1 MKGGEKNMEENKA
14 VLQEVIAELK
24 KGVTDEVLSAVEKKL
39 ADWRKISG
47 MDKFSDDEKQKAV
60 EYIKAKT
67 MGDYAKAKA
76 LSPGTTGEGKELI
89 PTYLATEIVRVAGEY
104 GVVARNSRKI
114 PMKGINLKFPT
125 IADVIF
131 TRKSP
136 NGSFTVSEPGTSNA
150 FDFTLQEVGT
160 IVPFSNEM
168 LLDPN
173 VNVIDALALLA
184 GEGLAKGEDTWGLL
198 GQASGEGIFQN
209 TNVSGVVLATGKTHY
224 SDVTADDLL
233 SALALIKGRARRNLK
248 WVMSWSVL
256 LSLYGLKDSQGRY
269 IVREPSGTAP
279 ATVWGVPVEISDV
292 MPETSEP
299 SQAGKKFIA
308 LANFDYVGQAQYGGM
323 VVDISKE
330 ATIKKDAST
339 TYNLFQDHMSA
350 VKFVAY
356 EDIKIAMADKAF
368 AYIKTAS
375 S

>member
-1 MKGGEKNMEENKA
+1 MEENKA
-14 VLQEVIAELK
+14 LIQEVITELK

-60 EYIKAKT
+60 EYLKFKA

-76 LSPGTTGEGKELI
+76 LSPGVNGEGKELI
-89 PTYLATEIVRVAGEY
+89 PSYLATEIIRVASDY
-104 GVVARNSRKI
+104 GVIAGNSRKI
-114 PMKGINLKFPT
+114 PMKGINLNFPT

-136 NGSFTVSEPGTSNA
+136 NGSFTVSEPGTGNA
-150 FDFTLQEVGT
+150 FSFTLQEVGT

-168 LLDPN
+168 LLDPS

-184 GEGLAKGEDTWGLL
+184 GEGLAGGEDTWGLL

-209 TNVSGVVLATGKTHY
+209 TDVPGVVLATGKTHY
-224 SDVTADDLL
+224 SDVTADNLL
-233 SALALIKGRARRNLK
+233 SALALIKGNARRNLK

-256 LSLYGLKDSQGRY
+256 LSLYGLKDNQGRY

-279 ATVWGVPVEISDV
+279 ATIWGVPVEISDV
-292 MPETSEP
+292 MPETSEV
-299 SQAGKKFIA
+299 SQAGKKFIT

-330 ATIKKDAST
+330 ATIKKDDNT